1 MSLREAFET
10 KKSKLGEVKFSKSSP
25 TDPFCVKVAGIIA
38 AARQVTVPDIFKEIE
53 EQVTKVKGIAA
64 TAPTI
69 HHTIVDNIY
78 ESELF
83 SMFEKLNIPVEGA
96 PQFSKITF
104 RKLMEAIRGEHNR
117 FFPLRNFIEKRPHAN
132 PAYYYTDD
140 PHDPETKTSRWAS
153 IKTAA
158 ATPNG
163 EFIFNIPFMQKLID
177 WAHLKQ
183 LKPKGKKYDSNGGI
197 LIGSQKI
204 EIPWQYC
211 YLEFL
216 VMHEYLHY
224 SEADFYYQ
232 NIIPD
237 AHPKIINYVGDF
249 RSNYLLVKSGY
260 EQLPIGLFCD
270 KINYDQQKAYI
281 DMYNIVKNE
290 MEQLP
295 QGGGGEMELPIEVGT
310 RVRCPNG
317 KKGVVTAINPD
328 GTAVVQ
334 EED

>member
-1 MSLREAFET
+1 M
-10 KKSKLGEVKFSKSSP
+10 
-25 TDPFCVKVAGIIA
+25 VAN
-38 AARQVTVPDIFKEIE
+38 ARQVPVEQVFKEIE
-53 EQVTKVKGIAA
+53 DQVTKVKGIAQK
-64 TAPTI
+64 APTI
-69 HHTIVDNIY
+69 YHTIVDNIY

-83 SMFEKLNIPVEGA
+83 SMFEKLDIPVPNVPA
-96 PQFSKITF
+96 FSKVTF
-104 RKLMEAIRGEHNR
+104 RKLTEFVRGEHNR

-140 PHDPETKTSRWAS
+140 PHDPDSKTSRWAS

-163 EFIFNIPFMQKLID
+163 EFIFNIPFCQKLMD
-177 WAHLKQ
+177 WANLKGI
-183 LKPKGKKYDSNGGI
+183 KPKGRKYTAHGGP
-197 LIGSQKI
+197 
-204 EIPWQYC
+204 IPNEYC
-211 YLEFL
+211 YIEFL
-216 VMHEYLHY
+216 IMHEYLHY

-232 NIIPD
+232 QIIPD

-270 KINYDQQKAYI
+270 KINYDRQNAYI
-281 DMYNIVKNE
+281 DMYNAVKNE
-290 MEQLP
+290 MEQMP
-295 QGGGGEMELPIEVGT
+295 GGDGEGEMELPIEVGT

-328 GTAVVQ
+328 GTAEVQ